1 MRIKTF
7 KIDRRRQRGFLAI
20 VVLFLIVVV
29 GAIGVVASLMF
40 VGNAASQGNMQQ
52 SENTLLVAESGLER
66 SVRAVL
72 TSTITGTTAK
82 RIACA
87 AVTGTAALTNA
98 SFGAGTFTATTVNST
113 PIYTSTT
120 LNGAL
125 TATATTIPVA
135 STTALSPN
143 GTVVVDFEEIAY
155 GAISGSSLIAVQ
167 RGYHNTYATA
177 HATGA
182 GVAQYQCN
190 FDAVAGTP
198 NLTSPNA
205 KIELRED
212 IGLQEAWAVG
222 NLTGTTFV
230 FSRWNRPTE
239 MAWTS
244 ANATVGTA
252 ENLNSIFML
261 SNAEGWAVGAM
272 NGTAF
277 TILHWKG
284 TSWAATALTAT
295 CNTQI
300 LNDVTAVSSQEAY
313 AVGARYQSNCANGNY
328 NYNILRWNGTAWT
341 QLTTAT
347 TPSIPAA
354 TTTNSNL
361 NGVHVIGTNGN
372 STGNFGFAVGDGGF
386 ILQFNGTTWTKITSP
401 TTQNLEAVLVVS
413 ATEAWAVGAAG
424 VILKWNGTAWATVTS
439 PTTTQLNAITML
451 DATLSGTAQ
460 SGWAVGNAGVAVT
473 YNGTRWALNSTGN
486 TNNMNGVA
494 QFNNNDVWAAGNAGT
509 IMHWDG
515 TAWTSIASGTALQLN
530 NIATIPKQPFPSSWQ
545 QIFP

>member
-1 MRIKTF
+1 
-7 KIDRRRQRGFLAI
+7 
-20 VVLFLIVVV
+20 
-29 GAIGVVASLMF
+29 
-40 VGNAASQGNMQQ
+40 
-52 SENTLLVAESGLER
+52 
-66 SVRAVL
+66 
-72 TSTITGTTAK
+72 
-82 RIACA
+82 
-87 AVTGTAALTNA
+87 
-98 SFGAGTFTATTVNST
+98 
-113 PIYTSTT
+113 
-120 LNGAL
+120 
-125 TATATTIPVA
+125 
-135 STTALSPN
+135 
-143 GTVVVDFEEIAY
+143 
-155 GAISGSSLIAVQ
+155 
-167 RGYHNTYATA
+167 
-177 HATGA
+177 
-182 GVAQYQCN
+182 
-190 FDAVAGTP
+190 
-198 NLTSPNA
+198 
-205 KIELRED
+205 
-212 IGLQEAWAVG
+212 
-222 NLTGTTFV
+222 
-230 FSRWNRPTE
+230 
-239 MAWTS
+239 
-244 ANATVGTA
+244 
-252 ENLNSIFML
+252 
-261 SNAEGWAVGAM
+261 
-272 NGTAF
+272 
-277 TILHWKG
+277 
-284 TSWAATALTAT
+284 
-295 CNTQI
+295 
-300 LNDVTAVSSQEAY
+300 VTAVSSQEAY
-313 AVGARYQSNCANGNY
+313 AVGARYHSNCANGNY

-473 YNGTRWALNSTGN
+473 YNGTSWALNSTGN